1 MFRIESRGLR
11 LLSTLKIYFYIAKAI
26 MQTYVCDFYTL
37 PQMSNLNELNSKD
50 IPGKKCS
57 VFMSNT

>member
-1 MFRIESRGLR
+1 
-11 LLSTLKIYFYIAKAI
+11 

-50 IPGKKCS
+50 IPGK
-57 VFMSNT
+57 VFGIYE